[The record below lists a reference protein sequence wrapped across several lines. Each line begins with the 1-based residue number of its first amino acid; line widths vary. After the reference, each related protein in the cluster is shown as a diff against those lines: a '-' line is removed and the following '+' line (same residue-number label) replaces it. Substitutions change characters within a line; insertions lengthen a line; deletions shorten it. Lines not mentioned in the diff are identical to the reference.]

1 MTIPTILTLLRIAL
15 IPVFVAVFYLPVSW
29 ANLAPAA
36 WFAVPAVSII
46 GREIAVSALREWMAD
61 LGSRARVAVSVLCK
75 YKTAA
80 QMVAL
85 VLLLYRDPF
94 AGLPVM
100 TMGLALLF
108 LAAGLTLWSMEVYL
122 RAAWPMLMSRGN
134 Y

>member
-1 MTIPTILTLLRIAL
+1 M
-15 IPVFVAVFYLPVSW
+15 
-29 ANLAPAA
+29 
-36 WFAVPAVSII
+36 
-46 GREIAVSALREWMAD
+46 
-61 LGSRARVAVSVLCK
+61 LGK

-85 VLLLYRDPF
+85 VLLLYRDPI

-100 TMGLALLF
+100 TMGLALLY
-108 LAAGLTLWSMEVYL
+108 LAAGLTLWSMVVYL